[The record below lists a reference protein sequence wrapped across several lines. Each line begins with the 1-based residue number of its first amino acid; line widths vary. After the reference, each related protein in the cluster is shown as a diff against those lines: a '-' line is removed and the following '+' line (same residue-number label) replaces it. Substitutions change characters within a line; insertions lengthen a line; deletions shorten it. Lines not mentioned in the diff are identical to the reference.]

1 MANNKRGKGVAQP
14 AGDTLKQID
23 DSLAWLVESMKE
35 NYIKPDEFTA
45 EMAYD
50 KVIDAG
56 LKCTLEAMRS
66 RLARLQNTGALSKRS
81 VLLDGK
87 STNVYLR
94 VKGVSADI

>member
-1 MANNKRGKGVAQP
+1 MHQKRKRLDKP
-14 AGDTLKQID
+14 DGDTLKQID
-23 DSLAWLVESMKE
+23 DRLAWLVESMKE

>member
-1 MANNKRGKGVAQP
+1 MAGNKKRSGLDQP
-14 AGDTLKQID
+14 DGDTLKQID
-23 DSLAWLVESMKE
+23 DSLAWLVESMQN
-35 NYIKPDEFTA
+35 NYIKPHEFTA
-45 EMAYD
+45 EMAHA